1 MTNHTRTTDLRPKA
15 TPESH
20 SVLASRLIPALA
32 ASLRVTLV
40 LLCLSLISA
49 AHLFAQQASG
59 SLHGVATDP
68 SGARVVKAV
77 VTLQAADGT
86 TTTVETSADGTY
98 VVPKLAPGNYTITVT
113 ARGLALAQL
122 QTVTVVAGHA
132 TQQNLALSI
141 AVDQQQITV
150 TEQGAGLDTSPENN
164 ASSIVIKGKDL
175 DALSDDPDEL
185 QDELNALAGPAAG
198 PNGGQIYIDGFSGGQ
213 LPPKSSIREI
223 RINQNPFSAEFDK
236 LGYGRIEIL
245 TKPGTDR
252 LHGSIMTSGND
263 SAFNSLNTFVTSEPA
278 YYSTFFLGN
287 VSGSL
292 NSRASWFFSGFR
304 RDNNANSIIN
314 AQLLDPT
321 GGSYNYSAA
330 VSNPQSRMDL
340 SPRLDLQLTPTNT
353 LTLRYMYDR
362 QKSTNNG
369 VSQFALQTQGYDS
382 LNQENTLQVS
392 DTQVLSNKIINET
405 RFEYIRDRDNQQPLY
420 STPTIT
426 VQGAFTGGG
435 SNLGTIRDAQDHYEL
450 QNYTTAALGAHAI
463 RFGARLRAVRD
474 ANDSNAGFNGNYTY
488 ASLNSYAAGQPSQYE
503 VTTGTPAARV
513 TLFDAGVFFQDDW
526 RLRRN
531 FTLSYGLRYE
541 GQNRISDHA
550 DLGPRLAFAWAV
562 DGGSKPAK
570 TVIRGGY
577 GWFFDRF
584 QSTNVLQAIRQN
596 GINQQQFVVK
606 NPSPGETP
614 SSTASEAAPTTYSIA
629 PGLKAPINMQ
639 SAIGVEH
646 RFGKNITIASTYI
659 NSRGLH
665 QLYSDNINAFLPG
678 TYDITT
684 GTGVRPNG
692 KNENLYQYQSGGI
705 YHQNQLITNF
715 SVRER
720 KVTLFGFY
728 VLNYAKA
735 DTSGATY
742 FPSNQFDPKADYG
755 RSTFD
760 IHHRFLLGGNYSA
773 PFGVSISPFLVL
785 DSGTP
790 FNITVGQDLN
800 GDNQFNDRPAFA
812 TASST
817 DVIDTKYGNFDLNPS
832 ASAARV
838 PYNYVTGPGQFSTN
852 LRVSKSIG
860 IGPRAEGGSGG
871 GFNGPPPGGGG
882 GRGPGGGGPPG
893 GGLGPGGLSSSG
905 GRPPMLDQQA
915 PRRYSLNFTAMG
927 RNVFNNVNLAAPVGV
942 LESPLFGKSNALAG
956 GFFSSPSSNR
966 SVDLQVSFNF

>member
-1 MTNHTRTTDLRPKA
+1 MQRFAAGLRLALAFLCMGFLAA
-15 TPESH
+15 TP
-20 SVLASRLIPALA
+20 
-32 ASLRVTLV
+32 
-40 LLCLSLISA
+40 
-49 AHLFAQQASG
+49 LFAVPTTG
-59 SLHGVATDP
+59 SLHGAVTDP
-68 SGARVVKAV
+68 SGARVVKATIAV
-77 VTLQAADGT
+77 QAADGT
-86 TTTVETSADGTY
+86 TATVISSADGSY
-98 VVPKLAPGNYTITVT
+98 LFPQLAPGIYTITVT
-113 ARGLALAQL
+113 APGLALAQA
-122 QTVTVVAGHA
+122 QSVTVDAGRA
-132 TQQNLALSI
+132 TLQNLALII
-141 AVDQQQITV
+141 AVDQQQVTV
-150 TEQGAGLDTSPENN
+150 TEQGTGLDTSPDNN

-198 PNGGQIYIDGFSGGQ
+198 PNGGQIYIDGFTGGQ

-245 TKPGTDR
+245 TKPGTDH
-252 LHGSIMTSGND
+252 LHGMIMASGND
-263 SAFNSLNTFVTSEPA
+263 SAFNSLNTFVTSEPP

-292 NSRASWFFSGFR
+292 NSRASWFMSGFR

-330 VSNPQSRMDL
+330 VSNPQSRLDL
-340 SPRLDLQLTPTNT
+340 SPRIDLQLTPTNT
-353 LTLRYMYDR
+353 LSFRYMYDR
-362 QKSTNNG
+362 QKSSNNG
-369 VSQFALQTQGYDS
+369 VSQFALQTQGYDT

-392 DTQVLSNKIINET
+392 DTQILSARLVNET
-405 RFEYIRDRDNQQPLY
+405 RFEYIRDRDNQTPLFT
-420 STPTIT
+420 TPTIT

-435 SNLGTIRDAQDHYEL
+435 NNEGTIRDAQDHYEL
-450 QNYTTAALGAHAI
+450 QNYTSVALGAHAI
-463 RFGARLRAVRD
+463 RFGGRLRAVRD
-474 ANDSNAGFNGNYTY
+474 ANDSTAGFNGKYTY
-488 ASLNSYAAGQPSQYE
+488 SSLQSYAAGQPSQYQ
-503 VTTGTPAARV
+503 VTVGTPAARV
-513 TLFDAGVFFQDDW
+513 LLFDAGLFFQDDW
-526 RLRRN
+526 RLRPN

-550 DLGPRLAFAWAV
+550 DFGPRFSFAWAV
-562 DGGSKPAK
+562 NGNGKPAT

-584 QSTNVLQAIRQN
+584 QSTNVLQAVRQN
-596 GINQQQFVVK
+596 GINQQQYVVK
-606 NPSPGETP
+606 NPTPGETALPP
-614 SSTASEAAPTTYSIA
+614 SSLEASEAAPTTYSIA
-629 PGLKAPINMQ
+629 PNLTAPINMQ
-639 SAIGVEH
+639 AAIGIEH
-646 RFGKNITIASTYI
+646 RFGKNITVASTYI

-678 TYDITT
+678 TYDVTT

-692 KNENLYQYQSGGI
+692 KNENLYQFQSGGI

-715 SVRER
+715 SIRER
-720 KVTLFGFY
+720 KLSLFGFY
-728 VLNYAKA
+728 VLNFAKA

-742 FPSNQFDPKADYG
+742 FPSNQFDPRADYG

-760 IHHRFLLGGNYSA
+760 IRQRFLLGGNYSA
-773 PFGVSISPFLVL
+773 PLGISISPFVVL
-785 DSGTP
+785 NSGTP

-800 GDNQFNDRPAFA
+800 GDNQFNDRPSFA
-812 TASST
+812 TSSST
-817 DVIDTKYGNFDLNPS
+817 DVMDTKYGSFDLNPS
-832 ASAARV
+832 SDAARI
-838 PYNYVTGPGQFSTN
+838 PYNFVTGPGQFSTN

-860 IGPRAEGGSGG
+860 IGPRTERAAGG

-905 GRPPMLDQQA
+905 GRPPMLDQQVS
-915 PRRYSLNFTAMG
+915 RRYSLNFTAQG
-927 RNVFNNVNLAAPVGV
+927 RNIFNNVNLAAPVGV

-966 SVDLQVSFNF
+966 SIDLQVSFNF

>member
-1 MTNHTRTTDLRPKA
+1 MRIWLM
-15 TPESH
+15 
-20 SVLASRLIPALA
+20 AL
-32 ASLRVTLV
+32 L
-40 LLCLSLISA
+40 LLCVS
-49 AHLFAQQASG
+49 LFAATKLLALPANG
-59 SLHGVATDP
+59 SLHGTVTDP
-68 SGARVVKAV
+68 SGARVVKATV
-77 VTLQAADGT
+77 NVQAADGT
-86 TTTVETSADGTY
+86 ASTVQSGADGTY
-98 VVPKLAPGNYTITVT
+98 LFPQLLPGTYTVTVT
-113 ARGLALAQL
+113 APGLDLAQP
-122 QTVTVVAGHA
+122 QQVTVEAGRA
-132 TQQNLALSI
+132 TLQNLALII
-141 AVDQQQITV
+141 AIDQQQVTV
-150 TEQGAGLDTSPENN
+150 TDQDAGLDTSPDNN
-164 ASSIVIKGKDL
+164 AGSIVIKGKDL
-175 DALSDDPDEL
+175 DALSDDPDQL

-198 PNGGQIYIDGFSGGQ
+198 PNGGEIYIDGFTGGQ

-245 TKPGTDR
+245 TKPGTDH
-252 LHGSIMTSGND
+252 LHGMLMASGND
-263 SAFNSLNTFVTSEPA
+263 SAFNSLNPFVTSEPP

-292 NSRASWFFSGFR
+292 SKSASWFLSGFR

-321 GGSYNYSAA
+321 GGSYNYAAA
-330 VSNPQSRMDL
+330 VPNPQSRLDL
-340 SPRLDLQLTPTNT
+340 SPRIDFQITPTNT
-353 LTLRYMYDR
+353 LTVRYMYDR

-369 VSQFALQTQGYDS
+369 VSQFALQTQGYDT

-392 DTQVLSNKIINET
+392 DTQVLSARLINET
-405 RFEYIRDRDNQQPLY
+405 RFEYIRDRDNQRPLY
-420 STPTIT
+420 TTPTVT

-435 SNLGTIRDAQDHYEL
+435 SNDGTVRDAQDHYEL
-450 QNYTTAALGAHAI
+450 QNYTTAALGTHAI

-474 ANDSNAGFNGNYTY
+474 ANDTTAGFNGNYTY
-488 ASLNSYAAGQPSQYE
+488 SSLDSYAAGQPSQYE
-503 VTTGTPAARV
+503 VTVGNPAARAIV
-513 TLFDAGVFFQDDW
+513 FDAGAFYQDDW
-526 RLRRN
+526 RLRKD
-531 FTLSYGLRYE
+531 FTFSYGIRYE
-541 GQNRISDHA
+541 GQNWISDHA
-550 DLGPRLAFAWAV
+550 DFAPRFSFAWAV
-562 DGGSKPAK
+562 GGGNKPAK

-584 QSTNVLQAIRQN
+584 QSTYVLQAIHQN
-596 GINQQQFVVK
+596 GINQQQYVVK
-606 NPSPGETP
+606 NPPPGESAIP
-614 SSTASEAAPTTYSIA
+614 SGLLAASEAAPTTYSIA
-629 PGLKAPINMQ
+629 PNLRAPENIQ
-639 SAIGVEH
+639 TAIGIEH
-646 RFGKNITIASTYI
+646 RFGKSITIASTYI

-720 KVTLFGFY
+720 RVTLFGFY
-728 VLNYAKA
+728 VLNEAKA

-742 FPSNQFDPKADYG
+742 FPSNQFDPRADYG

-760 IHHRFLLGGNYSA
+760 IHQRFLLGGNYSA

-812 TASST
+812 TSSST
-817 DVIDTKYGNFDLNPS
+817 DVMNTNYGSFDLDP
-832 ASAARV
+832 AAGEARI
-838 PYNYVTGPGQFSTN
+838 PYNYVTGPGLFSTN

-860 IGPRAEGGSGG
+860 IGPRTEGAAAGG
-871 GFNGPPPGGGG
+871 PNGPPPGGGG
-882 GRGPGGGGPPG
+882 GRGPGGGPPG

-905 GRPPMLDQQA
+905 GRPPMLDQQIS
-915 PRRYSLNFTAMG
+915 RRYSLTFTAMG
-927 RNVFNNVNLAAPVGV
+927 RNIFNNVNLAAPVGV
-942 LESPLFGKSNALAG
+942 LQSPLFGKSNALAG

-966 SVDLQVSFNF
+966 SIDLQLSFNF

>member
-1 MTNHTRTTDLRPKA
+1 
-15 TPESH
+15 
-20 SVLASRLIPALA
+20 
-32 ASLRVTLV
+32 
-40 LLCLSLISA
+40 
-49 AHLFAQQASG
+49 
-59 SLHGVATDP
+59 
-68 SGARVVKAV
+68 
-77 VTLQAADGT
+77 
-86 TTTVETSADGTY
+86 
-98 VVPKLAPGNYTITVT
+98 
-113 ARGLALAQL
+113 
-122 QTVTVVAGHA
+122 
-132 TQQNLALSI
+132 
-141 AVDQQQITV
+141 
-150 TEQGAGLDTSPENN
+150 
-164 ASSIVIKGKDL
+164 
-175 DALSDDPDEL
+175 
-185 QDELNALAGPAAG
+185 
-198 PNGGQIYIDGFSGGQ
+198 
-213 LPPKSSIREI
+213 
-223 RINQNPFSAEFDK
+223 
-236 LGYGRIEIL
+236 
-245 TKPGTDR
+245 
-252 LHGSIMTSGND
+252 
-263 SAFNSLNTFVTSEPA
+263 VTSEPA
-278 YYSTFFLGN
+278 YYSTFLLGN

-292 NSRASWFFSGFR
+292 NSRSSWFLSGFR

-321 GGSYNYSAA
+321 GGSYNYSEA
-330 VSNPQSRMDL
+330 VPNPQSRLDL
-340 SPRLDLQLTPTNT
+340 SPRLDLQITPNNT
-353 LTLRYMYDR
+353 LTVRYMYDR
-362 QKSTNNG
+362 QKSTNDG
-369 VSQFALQTQGYDS
+369 VSQFALQTQGYDT

-392 DTQVLSNKIINET
+392 DTQVLSARLINET
-405 RFEYIRDRDNQQPLY
+405 RFEYIRDRDNQLPLY

-435 SNLGTIRDAQDHYEL
+435 SNDGTIRDAQDHYEL
-450 QNYTTAALGAHAI
+450 QNYTTAALRAHAI

-474 ANDSNAGFNGNYTY
+474 ANDSTAGFNGNYTY
-488 ASLNSYAAGQPSQYE
+488 ASLDSYAAGQPSQYE
-503 VTTGTPAARV
+503 VTEGTPAARV
-513 TLFDAGVFFQDDW
+513 VLFDAGVFYQDDW
-526 RLRRN
+526 RLRPK
-531 FTLSYGLRYE
+531 FTLSYGIRYE

-550 DLGPRLAFAWAV
+550 DFGPRISFAWALG
-562 DGGSKPAK
+562 GGSQPAK

-596 GINQQQFVVK
+596 GINQQQYVVK
-606 NPSPGETP
+606 NPAPGETTIP
-614 SSTASEAAPTTYSIA
+614 TTSLAASEAAPTTYAIS
-629 PGLKAPINMQ
+629 PTLKAPVNMQ
-639 SAIGVEH
+639 TAIGVEH

-692 KNENLYQYQSGGI
+692 KNENTYQYQSGGI

-720 KVTLFGFY
+720 KLTLFGFY

-773 PFGVSISPFLVL
+773 PLGISISPFLVL

-812 TASST
+812 TSAST
-817 DVIDTKYGNFDLNPS
+817 DVMNTKYGNFDLDP
-832 ASAARV
+832 AADATRI

-852 LRVSKSIG
+852 LRISKSVG
-860 IGPRAEGGSGG
+860 IGPRTERAAGG
-871 GFNGPPPGGGG
+871 GFNGPPPGGG

-915 PRRYSLNFTAMG
+915 ARRYSLNFTVMG
-927 RNVFNNVNLAAPVGV
+927 RNVFNNVNLAPPVGV
-942 LESPLFGKSNALAG
+942 LQSPLFGKSNALAG